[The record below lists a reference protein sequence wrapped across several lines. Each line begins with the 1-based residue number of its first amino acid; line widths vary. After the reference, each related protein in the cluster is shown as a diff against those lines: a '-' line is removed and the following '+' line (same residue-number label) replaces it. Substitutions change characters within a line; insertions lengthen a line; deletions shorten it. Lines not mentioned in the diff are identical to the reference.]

1 MPISSAIN
9 LQVAMNRQVAS
20 GNSLALVIEKPVLD
34 LLNINENTQ
43 IKVSTDGKKL
53 WLEPIKEMVSKVRS
67 GEQEA
72 LATV

>member
-1 MPISSAIN
+1 
-9 LQVAMNRQVAS
+9 MNRQVAS